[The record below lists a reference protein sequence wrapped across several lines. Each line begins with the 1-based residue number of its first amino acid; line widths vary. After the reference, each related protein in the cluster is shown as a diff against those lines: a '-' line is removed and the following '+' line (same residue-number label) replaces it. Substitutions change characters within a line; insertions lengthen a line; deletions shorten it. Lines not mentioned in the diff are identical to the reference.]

1 MSGANKDRALSPWN
15 VRSKLIDG
23 WVEMMQNLDGL
34 YFVTLTHE
42 QQRNRRQW
50 LRIVQRVKKA
60 IDKRLVDSCYI
71 LYVFEDNRRGGEHV
85 HMVIALGVGYIQGW
99 NMVKAVVDDCN
110 KDGRNKTEI
119 VDGAGAIVYILKYM
133 FKGGNAKLD
142 DNYGF
147 L

>member
-1 MSGANKDRALSPWN
+1 MSGANKDRALSPWS

-23 WVEMMQNLDGL
+23 WVEMMRNLEGL

-50 LRIVQRVKKA
+50 LRIVERVKKM
-60 IDKRLVDSCYI
+60 IDKRLQQPCYM
-71 LYVFEDNRRGGEHV
+71 LYVFEDNKRGGQHV
-85 HMVIALGVGYIQGW
+85 HMIVALGMGYIQGW
-99 NMVKAVVDDCN
+99 SMVKGVVDVCN
-110 KDGRNKTEI
+110 HDGRNKTEI
-119 VDGAGAIVYILKYM
+119 VDTEGAVYYILKYM
-133 FKGGNAKLD
+133 FKDGNEQVD